1 MDYAIRILKEL
12 IKEIQNTPYEE
23 LKKTINEADTKYREI
38 LQKRG
43 EQVSAPVIRNGLI
56 MRKMKPI
63 LGVRTILNPN
73 RRRSESCQNVNV
85 QSAKETSHLYQ

>member
-38 LQKRG
+38 LQERG
-43 EQVSAPVIRNGLI
+43 VQVSAPVILR
-56 MRKMKPI
+56 
-63 LGVRTILNPN
+63 RTY
-73 RRRSESCQNVNV
+73 
-85 QSAKETSHLYQ
+85 KEICLTELPF

>member
-1 MDYAIRILKEL
+1 MANHKCKIREDLLGLKVPVETMDYAIRILKEL

-43 EQVSAPVIRNGLI
+43 EQ
-56 MRKMKPI
+56 
-63 LGVRTILNPN
+63 
-73 RRRSESCQNVNV
+73 
-85 QSAKETSHLYQ
+85 H

>member
-1 MDYAIRILKEL
+1 MANRKCKIREDLLGLKVPVETMDYAIRILKEL

-43 EQVSAPVIRNGLI
+43 EQHWFWIYLNKGDHYADAVCDRIIQIRNG
-56 MRKMKPI
+56 
-63 LGVRTILNPN
+63 
-73 RRRSESCQNVNV
+73 
-85 QSAKETSHLYQ
+85 

>member
-1 MDYAIRILKEL
+1 VPVETMDYAIRILKEL

-43 EQVSAPVIRNGLI
+43 EQ
-56 MRKMKPI
+56 
-63 LGVRTILNPN
+63 
-73 RRRSESCQNVNV
+73 
-85 QSAKETSHLYQ
+85 H

>member
-1 MDYAIRILKEL
+1 MRLKSKQNKQSKSTRKCKIREDLLGLKVPVETMDYAIRILKEL

-43 EQVSAPVIRNGLI
+43 EQ
-56 MRKMKPI
+56 
-63 LGVRTILNPN
+63 
-73 RRRSESCQNVNV
+73 
-85 QSAKETSHLYQ
+85 H